1 MSKLNNR
8 SHNNTFQI
16 LILWILVLV
25 SAVSVVFVN
34 HLCRQK
40 YSELSDL
47 ESSAST
53 LETNYGRLILEF
65 SAWGSMHR
73 VELLASKNHQMVI
86 PKHNDIVI
94 IDSNREGS
102 Y

>member
-1 MSKLNNR
+1 MNKLNNR

-40 YSELSDL
+40 YSELSYL

-65 SAWGSMHR
+65 STLGSMHR

-94 IDSNREGS
+94 IDSNLESS

>member
-1 MSKLNNR
+1 MNKLDYNP
-8 SHNNTFQI
+8 HNNTFQI
-16 LILWILVLV
+16 LILWVLVLV

-40 YSELSDL
+40 YSELSYL

-73 VELLASKNHQMVI
+73 VELLASRNHQMVI
-86 PKHNDIVI
+86 PKHDDIVI
-94 IDSNREGS
+94 IDSNRKGS

>member
-1 MSKLNNR
+1 MNKLDNKSN
-8 SHNNTFQI
+8 NNTLQI

-40 YSELSDL
+40 YSELTYL

-73 VELLASKNHQMVI
+73 VELLASKNYQMVI
-86 PKHNDIVI
+86 PKQAEIVI

>member
-1 MSKLNNR
+1 MNKLDYNP
-8 SHNNTFQI
+8 HNNTFQI
-16 LILWILVLV
+16 LTLWVLVLV

-34 HLCRQK
+34 HLCRQR

-47 ESSAST
+47 ESSTST

-73 VELLASKNHQMVI
+73 VELLASRNHQMVI
-86 PKHNDIVI
+86 PKHDDIVI

>member
-1 MSKLNNR
+1 MKLDNKSN
-8 SHNNTFQI
+8 NNTFQI

-40 YSELSDL
+40 YSELSYL

-73 VELLASKNHQMVI
+73 VELFASKNYQMVI
-86 PKHNDIVI
+86 PKQAEIVI